1 MLISHTRQFIF
12 FHVSKTAGLSI
23 RHVLEPYA
31 EEPERF
37 KIRRP
42 PRTRDGQPN
51 PMYQVW
57 ESLLLHAK
65 ARDAQKELP
74 SDVFDAYFKFGFVR
88 NPWDWQVSMYQFI
101 LRKDTSSTHEA
112 VKRLGG
118 FEQYLEWVIDTPTP
132 YPMGTPKQQC
142 EILVDSHH
150 QLLVDFV
157 GRYETLA
164 ADFQRVCDTLGI
176 DGSLPHLNA
185 TAHPDYRTYYNE
197 RTKRLVAEN
206 FPADVE
212 LFGYDFDGCVEV
224 GRT

>member
-1 MLISHTRQFIF
+1 MLISPSRQFIF

-31 EEPERF
+31 EEPEKF

-42 PRTRDGQPN
+42 PRTKDGQPN

-65 ARDAQKELP
+65 ARDAKKELP
-74 SDVFDAYFKFGFVR
+74 SDLFDSFFKFGFVR

-112 VKRLGG
+112 VKQLGG
-118 FEQYLEWVIDTPTP
+118 FEPYLEWVIQTPNP

-142 EILVDSHH
+142 EILADSKNE
-150 QLLVDFV
+150 LLVDFV
-157 GRYETLA
+157 GRYETLDQ
-164 ADFQRVCDTLGI
+164 DFRQVCDTLKI

-185 TAHPDYRTYYNE
+185 TPHADYRSYYNE
-197 RTKRLVAEN
+197 RTKRLVADN